1 MYIALEMV
9 FLFLMTIAAGIIAS
23 LVGIGGGVFFVPLFN
38 LFLGMPIEDA
48 IGTSLCTIIFT
59 ALSGSLYYMKE
70 KRVDYKTGL
79 IMEVTTVPGVIIG
92 ATITELLPEIILKTL
107 FFSFLFFSGFKLI
120 KGKNVRKKSDVTF
133 NKLGLKFLNIGWKR
147 TFIDAQGKEWSYFV
161 NVPVMLISGFF
172 AGFISG
178 LLGIGGGTLK
188 VPILTVILGMPV
200 HIATATSTFMILI
213 TSVSGGATHL
223 YLGHVYLEIVLVA
236 GLGAVLGAQIGPR
249 LNTKISSKHLRKIVG
264 TVLILVAANMAYNTI
279 QLLKSP

>member
-1 MYIALEMV
+1 MYIVLEMV
-9 FLFLMTIAAGIIAS
+9 FLFLMTIVAGIIAS

-38 LFLGMPIEDA
+38 LFLGMPIEAA

-59 ALSGSLYYMKE
+59 SLSGSFYYIKE

-79 IMEVTTVPGVIIG
+79 IMEFTTVPGVIIG
-92 ATITELLPEIILKTL
+92 ATITELLPEVILKTV

-120 KGKNVRKKSDVTF
+120 REKEAKKQQDVTF
-133 NKLGLKFLNIGWKR
+133 NRPSLKFLNIGWKR
-147 TFIDAQGKEWSYFV
+147 TFIDVQGKEWTYFV
-161 NVPVMLISGFF
+161 NVPVMLISGLL

-188 VPILTVILGMPV
+188 VPILAVILGMPV

-213 TSVSGGATHL
+213 TSISGGITHL

-264 TVLILVAANMAYNTI
+264 TTLILVATNITYNTI
-279 QLLKSP
+279 RPLLK